1 MGSLLRSKKAP
12 APPPSQGPFGFD
24 LGQSIGQY
32 VSGYTQALPQVL
44 AAERQYRPEFLGL
57 NLADISSFLGGTG
70 GMEGLY
76 GLGRQA
82 TAEAQ
87 QTLMGARAAELGG
100 MAGQAPLTRGLMEAL
115 SPEQAFAVRA
125 QQAEAER
132 AAAAAQRL
140 TPQEQ
145 RQAEQAARESFG
157 QRGMLGSTGSV
168 ATELLGREN
177 ILAGKRQEA
186 AAARG
191 DLFNLASSFYTAPG
205 LSLLGSQPLS
215 YTTGQQQLGLGLGAI
230 GSAVPQMINPD
241 AGPNLAMQE
250 RANQLQMQA
259 AMAQASAAK
268 KAGKS
273 SMIGG
278 IASGIGAAIAAF
290 SDKRMKTDIKKVGK
304 TNKGLPIYTFKYKG
318 DNMTQMGVMA
328 QDVEKKNPKAVKE
341 VNGLKAVNYALV
353 R

>member
-1 MGSLLRSKKAP
+1 MGSKKVSIP
-12 APPPSQGPFGFD
+12 QSTSQGPFGFD
-24 LGQSIGQY
+24 LGQSIREY
-32 VSGYTQALPQVL
+32 VSGYTQALPQIL

-57 NLADISSFLGGTG
+57 NLADISGFLEGIGGR
-70 GMEGLY
+70 EGLY
-76 GLGRQA
+76 GLGREA

-115 SPEQAFAVRA
+115 SPEQAFAVRT

-157 QRGMLGSTGSV
+157 QRGMLESTGSV
-168 ATELLGREN
+168 AAELLGREN

-215 YTTGQQQLGLGLGAI
+215 YTTGQQQIGLGLGAI
-230 GSAVPQMINPD
+230 GSAVPQMISPD
-241 AGPNLAMQE
+241 VGPNLAMQE
-250 RANQLQMQA
+250 RANQLQMQSA
-259 AMAQASAAK
+259 QAQASATRS
-268 KAGKS
+268 AGKS

-278 IASGIGAAIAAF
+278 IAQGLGAAGLAF
-290 SDKRMKTDIKKVGK
+290 ALSDERSKTNIKKVGK
-304 TNKGLPIYTFKYKG
+304 TTKGLPIYTFKYKG
-318 DNMTQMGVMA
+318 DNTTQMGVMA

-353 R
+353 K